1 MNAVFYEAIPFKC
14 WDVIKIDHILRFSYS
29 YWHLVAT
36 TQGEDNLSY
45 FILHRYTR
53 DGTLFRAP
61 DLTSISPMLPQAVT
75 EKPSTG

>member
-1 MNAVFYEAIPFKC
+1 MNASFYEAIHFNC
-14 WDVIKIDHILRFSYS
+14 WNVIKIDHIFRFSS
-29 YWHLVAT
+29 YRHLVAT

-53 DGTLFRAP
+53 DGALFLAP
-61 DLTSISPMLPQAVT
+61 ELTSISPMLPQAVT